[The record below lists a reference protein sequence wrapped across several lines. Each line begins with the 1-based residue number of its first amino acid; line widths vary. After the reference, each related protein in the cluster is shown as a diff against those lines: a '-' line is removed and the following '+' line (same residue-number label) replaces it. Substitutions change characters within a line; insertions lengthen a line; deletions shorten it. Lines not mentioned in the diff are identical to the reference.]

1 MPVCR
6 TNRRSH
12 RSRLAALM
20 IMLSCTRGQ
29 RLVNPG
35 HSATG
40 KEGTRRNPFVFAP
53 FECSARTRVKL
64 MLIFVVDFGFV
75 SWRVLL
81 GLGDDDLL
89 RDASGYVPS
98 LPFRSAIRRAPALS
112 APVRSWGNADG
123 TLPVISDGLNHQ
135 PTARFIG
142 NTTYVLTLTGEF
154 WKIEGVLVS
163 DLAGGRSRNT
173 RTIRHVRRQPQRPPS
188 RGGTRDRLHAG
199 RQVVRPLPPAVD
211 SGRCQPLHRMT
222 PDWLP
227 SVYKRLAGHWRE

>member
-1 MPVCR
+1 
-6 TNRRSH
+6 
-12 RSRLAALM
+12 
-20 IMLSCTRGQ
+20 
-29 RLVNPG
+29 
-35 HSATG
+35 
-40 KEGTRRNPFVFAP
+40 
-53 FECSARTRVKL
+53 

-75 SWRVLL
+75 RWRVLL

-142 NTTYVLTLTGEF
+142 TTTYVLTLTGEF

-163 DLAGGRSRNT
+163 DLATDESV
-173 RTIRHVRRQPQRPPS
+173 IVR
-188 RGGTRDRLHAG
+188 
-199 RQVVRPLPPAVD
+199 
-211 SGRCQPLHRMT
+211 CI
-222 PDWLP
+222 
-227 SVYKRLAGHWRE
+227 SV